1 MLKIGYK
8 KLFALMLSLI
18 MIAYCLPVH
27 ILALETEEINVVV
40 EEKALREENVKHFK
54 MPDGSYTAV
63 VYSNPVHR
71 KDSYGAWQDIDN
83 RMNESTVKNKQA
95 YITSDGRT
103 VFSKKINSKDST
115 IYRLSENGYSIKV
128 SFNNSGIKNTTA
140 KLSNHAAKYVSTI
153 QDDIA
158 TQYKKLKSINNNTKI
173 SYKNPLKGM
182 TLEYVL
188 SANDVKENIIIEKT
202 QDEYIFSFTYELVGL
217 IASLNDDGSI
227 SLIDEATQDGAYI
240 IPTPYMYDADGNTSY
255 EVSYTIEN
263 RDNGVYTLTVLASK
277 EWIDDSERKFPVVID
292 PTITVDAGYKDT
304 YINSADPDVNYGR
317 SNELWISSSKTAFMK
332 YNSLPSI
339 PEYATINR
347 AVLDLNY
354 YYYVT
359 SGSVDVGFYLA
370 YIDWDEYSLTWNK
383 ANQNLWLGIIPMQF
397 STITLPASASI
408 TEDTPGLASINVTE
422 LVQAWYAG
430 GANCGIALKYEG
442 GSNGSVIIKSWEA
455 GSSTRA
461 KYEIS
466 YSTGGIPLSNG
477 TYFFKNG
484 QYDKYMQIDNNAS
497 INENGAIIELW
508 EFDGGLD
515 QKWTLEYMHNGYY
528 KISSCASGKVITAP
542 SNVDNS
548 LTQKDYGLS
557 DEQLWKITAI
567 GGMYKFSPKSNSSY
581 YMAAGSGILGS
592 NGRNV
597 EMRASQSDS
606 KDKWALHMQNDYT
619 LMYIGYEP
627 GDTLMPP
634 ILNTV
639 KTALTNANKTGYGY
653 TSLNKADLLVHLSS
667 TSIFSCITHGLSTA
681 IATTDDTLTV
691 NNINA
696 LDNTAFDSL
705 KFVYLGAC
713 LTGEGG
719 SSANNLVNA
728 FYNKGADTVLGFTIS
743 VLVGETNSW
752 TKSFMLSL
760 ASGSTISKAMT
771 DADTA
776 VRNDATVNVVH
787 YTTSSTYRYIAGSP
801 QIAPCK

>member
-1 MLKIGYK
+1 MLKIDYK

-18 MIAYCLPVH
+18 MIVYCLPVH

-63 VYSNPVHR
+63 V
-71 KDSYGAWQDIDN
+71 
-83 RMNESTVKNKQA
+83 
-95 YITSDGRT
+95 
-103 VFSKKINSKDST
+103 
-115 IYRLSENGYSIKV
+115 
-128 SFNNSGIKNTTA
+128 
-140 KLSNHAAKYVSTI
+140 
-153 QDDIA
+153 
-158 TQYKKLKSINNNTKI
+158 
-173 SYKNPLKGM
+173 
-182 TLEYVL
+182 
-188 SANDVKENIIIEKT
+188 
-202 QDEYIFSFTYELVGL
+202 
-217 IASLNDDGSI
+217 
-227 SLIDEATQDGAYI
+227 
-240 IPTPYMYDADGNTSY
+240 Y

-484 QYDKYMQIDNNAS
+484 QYDKYMQIDNNTS
-497 INENGAIIELW
+497 INENGAILELW

-619 LMYIGYEP
+619 LMYIGYKP

-653 TSLNKADLLVHLSS
+653 TSLNKADLLAHLSS